1 MFTTLRSDLRFATRV
16 LLRKPLFTALAVFT
30 LAIGIGLNTAVFSA
44 VDALLTRPL
53 PGTHNPDELVQLYRT
68 MPGMSYG
75 SNSLPHWR
83 DVRERSKD
91 IFSDVALWNF
101 AALALSNAGKA
112 EFAQGQ
118 LVSANYFAT
127 LGVSPLMGRVFSQEE
142 EVGDLAHPVVVL
154 SYDAWQRRFG
164 GAQDVI
170 GSSLILN
177 GTAHTV
183 IGVAPRAFQGTLP
196 MLTPELWVPL
206 TQLGVVN
213 PEGAASKDNRGWNSY
228 NVIARLAP
236 SVTSKQASEQL
247 NALSAALRT
256 EYPDEYEDREILLV
270 RQSDAGIHPMFRSA
284 QVGLTSV
291 VMAVVVMLL
300 LIACV
305 NVANLFLARAQ
316 DRWREMA
323 VRLSIG
329 ASRRVLIR
337 QLLTESVVFSLVSG
351 LAGVLIAWWAI
362 NLANN
367 IRIPMSVN
375 FTPDLQLSI
384 PVLLFTLVITL
395 GTSLVFGIAPALQAT
410 RPALIPA
417 LKGEAPAGGTR
428 SRLSRVLIVGQ
439 MALSLVLLVCAG
451 LFLRNL
457 RSATDIDKGF
467 NESGVVMGSVDPAL
481 QGYSRARTEDFYR
494 KLFERVQALPG
505 VQHVAAA
512 TDAPLGL
519 SNSDRGVSIP
529 GYEPA
534 ENEGMSIL
542 YNVVTPGFFDA
553 LGIPLRQGRPFALT
567 DDSASAPVVV
577 VNEHFVERFFPEGEA
592 VGRTFRTGGRDH
604 TIIGVVPTGKYR
616 RLGEPPEAFMYFAQ
630 AQHWRGGMVLH
641 VKHAGDPAL
650 VISRLRA
657 EIAALDADLPVAD
670 VQTMTSHLGL
680 TLLPARLTGAVLGI
694 FGILGLLLAAVGMY
708 GVMSYSVAQRT
719 REIGIRMAI
728 GAARGEVVQMVMR
741 QGLAL
746 VVIGGAIGLAGA
758 FGAAQLIKGMLYG
771 ASGLDPLTF
780 VAVPLVLLGVAALAI
795 WIPARRAAAT
805 DPVRAIRAE

>member
-1 MFTTLRSDLRFATRV
+1 
-16 LLRKPLFTALAVFT
+16 
-30 LAIGIGLNTAVFSA
+30 
-44 VDALLTRPL
+44 
-53 PGTHNPDELVQLYRT
+53 
-68 MPGMSYG
+68 
-75 SNSLPHWR
+75 
-83 DVRERSKD
+83 
-91 IFSDVALWNF
+91 
-101 AALALSNAGKA
+101 
-112 EFAQGQ
+112 
-118 LVSANYFAT
+118 
-127 LGVSPLMGRVFSQEE
+127 
-142 EVGDLAHPVVVL
+142 
-154 SYDAWQRRFG
+154 
-164 GAQDVI
+164 
-170 GSSLILN
+170 
-177 GTAHTV
+177 
-183 IGVAPRAFQGTLP
+183 
-196 MLTPELWVPL
+196 
-206 TQLGVVN
+206 
-213 PEGAASKDNRGWNSY
+213 
-228 NVIARLAP
+228 
-236 SVTSKQASEQL
+236 
-247 NALSAALRT
+247 
-256 EYPDEYEDREILLV
+256 
-270 RQSDAGIHPMFRSA
+270 MFRSA